1 MVFVS
6 TLALEL
12 EEKRLRELQRAA
24 EQEAARMREANP
36 AEYFERN
43 LHQLGYS
50 DPERAL
56 IQTLK
61 EMVDNSLDA
70 AEAGGILPDIFVSIE
85 ETDKVITLSSSMG
98 KYRKARIFK
107 VAVEDNGI
115 GIVPDKIAPSFGKV
129 LYGSKLFSLR
139 QSRGQQ
145 GIGISAAILYSQL
158 TSLEPAEILSK
169 VAGSKEAC
177 RVILKIDVERNEPVV
192 PSNENV
198 DWDKPH
204 GLRVTVLIPARY
216 SERLDRYFKEL
227 SIGNPHMSLVVKRTV
242 GGTSSELRIERTTEE
257 VPPQPKEMKPH
268 LYSVDPGVMQR
279 MAEVDNCCRTLVSF
293 LSKHFTMIS
302 TQTARRIL
310 KLARLPPNLRP
321 EHIKADRVL
330 EAAKMVKLMRP
341 RLDVLSPIGEEN
353 IVKALKALFPDS
365 EFVASVSRPPWTYK
379 GIPFQVEVGVAVG
392 GQAVSEYAGSRRM
405 SIMRLANRVPLPYD
419 SSDCVIYKT
428 VEEIEWPNYGLA
440 TDERGQP
447 RIPVVFVGSIV
458 ASKVPYT
465 SPGKFSVAA
474 SEEIRDELRLAFQE
488 LGRRMRVY
496 FSKKMREETEAKRF
510 EFFRGYYD
518 LLAEEVAHI
527 CGEPVDVTPLVSKLF
542 G

>member
-1 MVFVS
+1 MFGS
-6 TLALEL
+6 TFEAEL
-12 EEKRLRELQRAA
+12 EEKRLQELQRAA
-24 EQEAARMREANP
+24 EQEAMRMREANP

-61 EMVDNSLDA
+61 EMIDNSLDA
-70 AEAGGILPDIFVSIE
+70 TEAGGVLPEILVSIE

-98 KYRKARIFK
+98 KDRKAKVFR

-115 GIVPDKIAPSFGKV
+115 GIMPDRIAPSFGKI

-158 TSLEPAEILSK
+158 TSLEPAEILSR
-169 VAGSKEAC
+169 VAGSSRAC
-177 RVILKIDVERNEPVV
+177 RVVLKIDVEKNEPVV
-192 PSNENV
+192 ISNEEL

-204 GLRVTVLIPARY
+204 GLRVTISIPARY
-216 SERLDRYFKEL
+216 SDRLDRYFKEL
-227 SIGNPHMSLVVKRTV
+227 AIGNPHMSLAVKKTLE
-242 GGTSSELRIERTTEE
+242 GSTSELRIERTTDQ

-268 LYSVDPGVMQR
+268 LYSVDPGIMQR

-293 LSKHFTMIS
+293 LSKHFTMVS
-302 TQTARRIL
+302 PQTARRIL
-310 KLARLPPNLRP
+310 NLAKLPPNLRP

-330 EAAKMVKLMRP
+330 EAAKLVKLMRP

-353 IVKALKALFPDS
+353 ITRALRELFPDS

-379 GIPFQVEVGVAVG
+379 GIPFQVEVGVAIG
-392 GQAVSEYAGSRRM
+392 GQAVSEYAGPRRM
-405 SIMRLANRVPLPYD
+405 SVIRLANRVPLPYD
-419 SSDCVIYKT
+419 SSDCVIHRT
-428 VEEIEWPNYGLA
+428 VEEIDWPNYGLS
-440 TDERGQP
+440 TDDRGQP
-447 RIPVVFVGSIV
+447 RVAVVFVGSIV

-474 SEEIRDELRLAFQE
+474 SEEIRDELKLAFQE
-488 LGRRMRVY
+488 LGRKMRVY
-496 FSKKMREETEAKRF
+496 FSKKMKEESEAKRF
-510 EFFRGYYD
+510 EFFKSYYD

-527 CGEPVDVTPLVSKLF
+527 CGEPLDVTPVVSKLF